1 MVPARGGAGPNHLLL
16 GGVSRAVHI
25 GQGWNGQGWN
35 SQSQALGHP
44 CW

>member
-25 GQGWNGQGWN
+25 GQGWN